1 MNGNLASMSS
11 TQMERNRYVMMSKFR
26 RSMSVES
33 GNFIRISNH
42 RQSIKMNG
50 TCQTGNSALSS
61 PRESILQTDVTAQQR
76 RHRITINVSGE
87 KYQTY
92 KETLERFPKTLLGDP
107 ARRKLYFEEDENEY
121 FFDRDRHAFAAI
133 IHFYQSDGQVYC
145 PLNVPVHVLVSEIKF
160 FELGQDALNQAL
172 DNEGPS
178 TAELPKNRLQREIWK
193 LFEIPESGIAA
204 NLLTIFSVLII
215 IFSVVILCIETLPHF
230 KGIDPMTKMK
240 PFSRNNFPRYPSSR
254 QPMFRPPH
262 LPHFMK
268 INQSAPYMATFQ
280 KPAKR
285 SMPQKK
291 AKNTNWL
298 KIFELCETGI
308 VAWFTLEFLV
318 RLLSCPNKLEFLKSC
333 MNIIDLLAICPY
345 YITLAFD
352 EHGLGLNNIRIIRLV
367 RVFRIFKLS
376 RHSRGLQILG
386 LTLKASIQELGLL
399 IFFLFIGVILFSSAI
414 YYVEEQTFQSIPDA
428 FWWAIITM
436 CTVGYGDKVSE
447 FAIGQSYSHRRS
459 NNSHPSS
466 HFKIFIHGNPSDKR
480 ICFIGFHLK
489 NE

>member
-11 TQMERNRYVMMSKFR
+11 SQMERNRYVMMGKFH
-26 RSMSVES
+26 RSLSVES
-33 GNFIRISNH
+33 GNIIRQFQNH
-42 RQSIKMNG
+42 RQTAKMRG
-50 TCQTGNSALSS
+50 TCQPVNSAGSS
-61 PRESILQTDVTAQQR
+61 QRESLIISDIPSRIR
-76 RHRITINVSGE
+76 RTRVTINVSGE

-92 KETLERFPKTLLGDP
+92 QETLERFPKTLLGDSV
-107 ARRKLYFEEDENEY
+107 RRNEYFEDDENEY

-133 IHFYQSDGQVYC
+133 MHFYQSDGQVYC

-178 TAELPKNRLQREIWK
+178 TVELPKNRLQREIWK
-193 LFEIPESGIAA
+193 LFEIPDSGIAA
-204 NLLTIFSVLII
+204 NLLTIFSVLVI
-215 IFSVVILCIETLPHF
+215 IFSVAILCIETLPYF

-240 PFSRNNFPRYPSSR
+240 PFGRNNFARYPSVR
-254 QPMFRPPH
+254 QPMFSSPH
-262 LPHFMK
+262 VSRFMTIENK
-268 INQSAPYMATFQ
+268 TSPYLATFQ
-280 KPAKR
+280 KPQTGHV
-285 SMPQKK
+285 PPKK
-291 AKNTNWL
+291 TRKTDWL

-318 RLLSCPNKLEFLKSC
+318 RFFSCPNKFQFLKSFL
-333 MNIIDLLAICPY
+333 NIIDLLAICPY
-345 YITLAFD
+345 YVTLAFD
-352 EHGLGLNNIRIIRLV
+352 GHGLGLNNIRIIRLV

-386 LTLKASIQELGLL
+386 FTLKASIQELGLL

-436 CTVGYGDKVSE
+436 CTVGYGDKVSSFHQTLVPLE
-447 FAIGQSYSHRRS
+447 NVKYLESHQ
-459 NNSHPSS
+459 NL
-466 HFKIFIHGNPSDKR
+466 I
-480 ICFIGFHLK
+480 ICSALIA
-489 NE
+489 ECVS